1 MDAEIQSIYSFFL
14 ILSYTYSAA
23 FLIVESMCSAQLYF
37 AMLLTSKQIV
47 TYCILGWFDVVGAMI
62 LYKVI
67 NIKVVMNLLSDGAW
81 GSSPGDR
88 AGPPLPVRPGALGV
102 VLRPR
107 SEECQREE
115 LHRTRAM

>member
-62 LYKVI
+62 LHRVI
-67 NIKVVMNLLSDGAW
+67 NIKAVMNLLSVL
-81 GSSPGDR
+81 
-88 AGPPLPVRPGALGV
+88 PPSNALV
-102 VLRPR
+102 IVEQKFEYP
-107 SEECQREE
+107 
-115 LHRTRAM
+115 MKP